1 MGKQSKNEKNV
12 LQLRKN
18 MTAHVLP
25 HTCASVFDSSL
36 WLSPFSLSPLSLLI
50 VLVLHTLATDTHTQ
64 TDRAGQLS
72 SRLRL
77 YIEYI
82 HPHTL
87 TNTHTQT
94 HTYTLAVLNWTSRRC
109 ADLFLFSS
117 TLRFSP
123 VCKFESVVSL
133 FFPPLNVIIVFCFE
147 LPFVWLPIVCVDFRC
162 TPYYHYYY

>member
-1 MGKQSKNEKNV
+1 MGKQSKNETNV

-36 WLSPFSLSPLSLLI
+36 WLSPFSLSLFLYLATYCSCI
-50 VLVLHTLATDTHTQ
+50 AHTLATDTHTQ

-82 HPHTL
+82 HPSTL
-87 TNTHTQT
+87 TNTHV
-94 HTYTLAVLNWTSRRC
+94 HTGCVEVNL
-109 ADLFLFSS
+109 S
-117 TLRFSP
+117 TMCRL
-123 VCKFESVVSL
+123 VSL
-133 FFPPLNVIIVFCFE
+133 FVYFAFLSSLQIRKCRLFVFPPPLNVIIVFCFE